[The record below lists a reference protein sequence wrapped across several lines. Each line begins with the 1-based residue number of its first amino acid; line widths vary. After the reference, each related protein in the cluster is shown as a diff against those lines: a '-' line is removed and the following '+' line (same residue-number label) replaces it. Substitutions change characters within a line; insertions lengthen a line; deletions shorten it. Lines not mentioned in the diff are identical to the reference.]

1 MKYYDKLIFELS
13 KEGRT
18 GYSLP
23 NVCFAAPGTNSASL
37 RFAPCPGKWSSE
49 FVPAAAIP
57 ENLMRSEAPA
67 LPEVS
72 EIDVVRHYTNL
83 SQMNFGVDTG
93 FYPLGSCTMKYN
105 PKINEE
111 IAAIGGFQ
119 GLHPLQPACSVQGA
133 LEVYYNMDKAL
144 SAITGMAGFTFNPC
158 AGAHG
163 ELTGLMIMRQYHLL
177 CGDVARTK
185 VIVPDSAHGTNPASA
200 AVCGLEVVVVK
211 SNADGLVD
219 VADLKPLLGPD
230 IAGIMM
236 TNPNTLGLFE
246 KEIGEIAALV
256 HECGGLLY
264 YDGANMNPLIGMV
277 RPGDMGFDILHLNLH
292 KSFSTPHG
300 GGGPGSGPVGVCEK
314 LLPYL
319 PVPKVVKKE
328 DGTFDVVGS
337 SEKAAGQVS
346 GFLGNFGIILRAYA
360 YILMLGKQNVKLVGK
375 YATLGANYI
384 KESLKD
390 CYKLPIPSICKHEF
404 VFDGLVNDGSRKGT
418 DGEREG
424 ATTLDVAK
432 RLLDFGFH
440 APTIYFPLLFHQ
452 AIMIEPTE
460 TESVETLDAFIEVMR
475 KIAAEAAEDPAILKS
490 APHNAPITR
499 PDETTAA
506 RQPVLKFQDEA

>member
-23 NVCFAAPGTNSASL
+23 CRSLSEVEGSAS
-37 RFAPCPGKWSSE
+37 
-49 FVPAAAIP
+49 AAIP
-57 ENLMRSEAPA
+57 AGLLRAEAPA
-67 LPEVS
+67 LPQVS
-72 EIDVVRHYTNL
+72 EVDVVRHYTNL

-111 IAAIGGFQ
+111 IANMKGFQ

-144 SAITGMAGFTFNPC
+144 SAITGMAGFSFNPC

-163 ELTGLMIMRQYHLL
+163 ELTGLMIIRQYHLL
-177 CGDVARTK
+177 RGDLKRTK
-185 VIVPDSAHGTNPASA
+185 IIVPDSAHGTNPASA

-219 VADLKPLLGPD
+219 VADLKPLLGDD

-246 KEIGEIAALV
+246 KEIKEIAALV

-277 RPGDMGFDILHLNLH
+277 RPGDMGFDVLHLNLH

-300 GGGPGSGPVGVCEK
+300 GGGPGSGPVGVCER

-328 DGTFDVVGS
+328 DGSFDVVRS
-337 SEKAAGQVS
+337 DEKSAGQVS
-346 GFLGNFGIILRAYA
+346 GFLGNFGVILRGYA

-390 CYKLPIPSICKHEF
+390 CYKLPIPSVCKHEF
-404 VFDGLVNDGSRKGT
+404 VFDGLINDGSRKGT
-418 DGEREG
+418 EDEREG

-475 KIAAEAAEDPAILKS
+475 KIAAEAAEDPAILKA